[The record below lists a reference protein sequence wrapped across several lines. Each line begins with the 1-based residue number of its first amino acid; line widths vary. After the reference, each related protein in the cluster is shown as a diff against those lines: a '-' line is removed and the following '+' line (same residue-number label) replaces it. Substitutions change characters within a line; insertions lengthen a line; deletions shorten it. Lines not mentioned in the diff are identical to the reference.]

1 VASRLLGLTGSIS
14 TGKSTVSKM
23 LVAHGAALL
32 DADQIA
38 REVVAK
44 GQPALLELAARFPG
58 VVGPDGTLDRARL
71 GERIFSD
78 PIERQA
84 LNAITHPRIQAE
96 VFSRTEA
103 LIKKGVPVI
112 VYDAPLLIENRLHE
126 AMEGVILVTAPEAVQ
141 RQRLTSRDGLT
152 DEQARARIASQLP
165 QEEKKK
171 FATWIIDNGGTLAHT
186 QLEVDRLWE
195 TLRSAP

>member
-1 VASRLLGLTGSIS
+1 MASRFVGLTGSIS

-38 REVVAK
+38 RDVVDS
-44 GQPALLELAARFPG
+44 GQPALAEIAVRFPG
-58 VVGPDGTLDRARL
+58 VVVDGMLDRAKL
-71 GERIFSD
+71 GERIFAD
-78 PIERQA
+78 PVEREA

-96 VFSRTEA
+96 VIERTQA
-103 LIKKGVPVI
+103 LVEKGTPVI

-141 RQRLTSRDGLT
+141 RQRLIARNGLT
-152 DEQARARIASQLP
+152 DEQARQRIASQMS
-165 QEEKKK
+165 QNEKRK
-171 FATWIIDNGGTLAHT
+171 FATWIIDNGGTLEAT
-186 QLEVDRLWE
+186 QLQVDQLWE

>member
-1 VASRLLGLTGSIS
+1 MASRFVGLTGSIS

-103 LIKKGVPVI
+103 LIEKGAPVI

-141 RQRLTSRDGLT
+141 RQRLIARDGLT

-171 FATWIIDNGGTLAHT
+171 FATWIIDNGGTLAQT
-186 QLEVDRLWE
+186 QLQVDRLWE